1 MAIEDMAAELDL
13 ALSVLPNPWAILELS
28 SKSPRKVGTLPV
40 FAVSY
45 TYAATPD
52 ELNEIR
58 PLHREWLAELLE
70 KGQLL
75 ASGPMVDNPEA
86 LLIFVWE
93 SASELAE
100 LLDNDPFDIAGFI
113 GSRSIQQWNPV
124 FGPFSS
130 FS

>member
-1 MAIEDMAAELDL
+1 MATELDL
-13 ALSVLPNPWAILELS
+13 AFSLLPKLWAILGLS
-28 SKSPRKVGTLPV
+28 SKSLRKGGTLPV

-45 TYAATPD
+45 GYDATPD
-52 ELNEIR
+52 QLNEIR
-58 PLHREWLAELLE
+58 PLHREWLAGLLE

-86 LLIFVWE
+86 LLIFVSE

-130 FS
+130 F

>member
-1 MAIEDMAAELDL
+1 MAIEDVAAELGL
-13 ALSVLPNPWAILELS
+13 AFSGLPQLWAILGLS
-28 SKSPRKVGTLPV
+28 SKSLREVGTLPV

-45 TYAATPD
+45 SYAATPD

-58 PLHREWLAELLE
+58 PLHREWLAGLLE

-86 LLIFVWE
+86 LLIFVSD
-93 SASELAE
+93 SASKLAE

-113 GSRSIQQWNPV
+113 DSRSIQQWNPV

-130 FS
+130 F

>member
-1 MAIEDMAAELDL
+1 MATELDL
-13 ALSVLPNPWAILELS
+13 AFSLLLKLWAILGLS
-28 SKSPRKVGTLPV
+28 SKSLRKVGTLPV

-45 TYAATPD
+45 GYDATPD
-52 ELNEIR
+52 QLNEIR
-58 PLHREWLAELLE
+58 PLHREWLAGLLE

-86 LLIFVWE
+86 LLIFVSE

-130 FS
+130 F